1 MIEIIEQF
9 IMGKRP
15 DQRLCEDGVYAGES
29 FIAVVDGVTTA
40 GKQRWD
46 GLSSGGRAKEVIL
59 ETLPTLPADI
69 DAPELFDALDAA
81 LAREY
86 ENGVVNDDIEE
97 YLRACAVVYSVRRRE
112 IWRLGDCQYMINGK
126 LYAGGKKVDE
136 TLINLRSLVL
146 QYSDK
151 RGSKEDYNVLG
162 RAAIQPFLHMQK
174 FFEND
179 PESDFG
185 YGVLNGHG
193 VSHSF
198 IERTPVS
205 AGDTVV
211 LASDGY
217 PFLRDTLAESEKLL
231 ADALEADPLC
241 YRTIP
246 GTKGVSPE
254 LCSFDDRSYI
264 KFKVI

>member
-15 DQRLCEDGVYAGES
+15 DQRLCEDGVYAGENYV
-29 FIAVVDGVTTA
+29 AVIDGVTSSR
-40 GKQRWD
+40 GQRWG

-59 ETLPTLPADI
+59 ETLPALPADL
-69 DAPELFDALDAA
+69 DAPEFFDALDAA
-81 LAREY
+81 LKAAY
-86 ENGVVNDDIEE
+86 DKDVVCDDIDE
-97 YLRACAVVYSVRRRE
+97 YLRACALVYSVRRRE
-112 IWRLGDCQYMINGK
+112 IWRLGDCQYIINDR
-126 LYAGGKKVDE
+126 LYGGGKKVDD
-136 TLINLRSLVL
+136 TLINLRSLVI
-146 QYSDK
+146 QYYEKLGTDED
-151 RGSKEDYNVLG
+151 RGVVG
-162 RAAIQPFLHMQK
+162 RAAIQPYLHMQK

-193 VSHSF
+193 VCHSF

-217 PFLRDTLAESEKLL
+217 PFLRDTLEESERLL
-231 ADALEADPLC
+231 AEALKADPLC
-241 YRTIP
+241 YKLIP
-246 GTKGVSPE
+246 GTKGISPD

-264 KFKVI
+264 KFKVK